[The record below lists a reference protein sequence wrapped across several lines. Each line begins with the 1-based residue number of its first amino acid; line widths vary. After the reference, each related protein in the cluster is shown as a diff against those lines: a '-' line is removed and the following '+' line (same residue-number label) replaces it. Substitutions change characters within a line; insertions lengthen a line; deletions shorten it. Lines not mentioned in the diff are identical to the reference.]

1 MTRRRSSL
9 RVTESFSIG
18 PFRIG
23 ASAGRG
29 GLRGFL
35 GVRTGRASTSVSF
48 PVGRRRKNRKS

>member
-1 MTRRRSSL
+1 MKRRTRVSE
-9 RVTESFSIG
+9 TFYFG

-23 ASAGRG
+23 ASAGRT

-48 PVGRRRKNRKS
+48 PLAGRRRKGGRGR